1 LRASSDALLGKVRAS
16 TARTPLVGV
25 SRSIFA
31 LVNDLDRAYSGR
43 GDSPDRIGVID
54 TLRAV
59 YGRSHAAKPVR
70 LIGEL
75 RRDEGIA
82 EADMLLTASNQLGED
97 CNVRLPSSLLEHVAP
112 ALGWR

>member
-1 LRASSDALLGKVRAS
+1 MLGKVRAS

-82 EADMLLTASNQLGED
+82 EADMLLLTAPNQLGVD
-97 CNVRLPSSLLEHVAP
+97 YNVRLPSSLLEHVAP

>member
-1 LRASSDALLGKVRAS
+1 MLGKVRAS

-82 EADMLLTASNQLGED
+82 EADTLLLTASNQLGED